1 MHALLAPVAALLL
14 AAAPA
19 APAAPPAVHA
29 PGAVAA
35 PGGHELPK
43 NLSVQMTVHSD
54 GKDFTMTRATNENG
68 DSRMDIVTDTGPFTM
83 IQLNDEQKT
92 MYMVSDQ
99 RKEVIKQ
106 SGAAMMNRA
115 GKHEKTEA
123 APDSAKATEGTVE
136 QVGQEQVNGV
146 VADKYKVTAEG
157 MNGFLWIDPK
167 TGFMQ
172 RMQADNGTVDFT
184 NYKVGAVTPEM
195 LTPPKD
201 YKLTD
206 MDAMMKNMGGM
217 GGMGGMGK
225 DMLGGM
231 IGGMGS
237 SMGGNLGGQAGGA
250 LGGMIGGPLG
260 RMAGQY
266 LGNKLG
272 AKLGGKLGSG
282 GGEQVV
288 PASRASTDARSPA
301 RRAPC
306 RARSAVPRSS
316 G

>member
-1 MHALLAPVAALLL
+1 MHALFAPVAALLL

-19 APAAPPAVHA
+19 APPAAHA
-29 PGAVAA
+29 PGAAAA
-35 PGGHELPK
+35 PGAHELPK
-43 NLSVQMTVHSD
+43 NLSVQMKIHAD

-83 IQLNDEQKT
+83 IQLNDEKKT
-92 MYMVSDQ
+92 MYMVSDE

-106 SGAAMMNRA
+106 SSAAMMGRM
-115 GKHEKTEA
+115 GKHEKPAA
-123 APDSAKATEGTVE
+123 APDSAQESAGTVE
-136 QVGQEQVNGV
+136 KVGQEEVNGV
-146 VADKYKVTAEG
+146 LADKYKVSGQG
-157 MNGFLWIDPK
+157 MDGFLWIDPA

-184 NYKVGAVTPEM
+184 NYKVGVVTAEM
-195 LTPPKD
+195 LTPPKN

-206 MDAMMKNMGGM
+206 MDEMMKNMGGM

-225 DMLGGM
+225 NMLGGM
-231 IGGMGS
+231 MGGIGS
-237 SMGGNLGGQAGGA
+237 SMGGNLGGAAGGA

-282 GGEQVV
+282 A
-288 PASRASTDARSPA
+288 ASKL
-301 RRAPC
+301 
-306 RARSAVPRSS
+306 
-316 G
+316 